1 MKPRIGHLLFFAFS
15 IAPIAVFSAQQ
26 EAVPTS
32 DQVFKDIKVFKGVP
46 ANDLIPAME
55 FMSASLGW
63 ECSDCHDPKDYAA
76 STEAKETARAMVLMQ
91 REINKNHF
99 NNRLEVTCM
108 SCHNGKEHPAGAAIP
123 TGVATRHERLEPAPK
138 PEDVLAKH
146 VAAVGKA
153 PASITR
159 TGTLTAPNDVT
170 HKTES
175 HPATMVQA
183 EGGKFMAASGDRKFG
198 SDGKQVWY
206 GPAPMVDEPAAI
218 FSRIGRAYR
227 GADSFAGLERLVVSG
242 KDKIGKTDVIVIRAS
257 RPATTSTEEMYF
269 DSKSGLLLRLVN
281 MKRSTIGTVV
291 TSIDYSNYKS
301 VRGAKVPMKVETTFA
316 GNQKWTMEFKSAKAE
331 DRVDETLFKMGG

>member
-1 MKPRIGHLLFFAFS
+1 MKLGHLIFFALS

-32 DQVFKDIKVFKGVP
+32 DQVFNDIQVFKGVP

-76 STEAKETARAMVLMQ
+76 STKAKETARAMVLMQ

-99 NNRLEVTCM
+99 NSRLEVTCM
-108 SCHNGKEHPAGAAIP
+108 SCHNGKEHPAGPAIP
-123 TGVATRHERLEPAPK
+123 AGVSTRHERLEPAPK
-138 PEDVLAKH
+138 PEDLFAKH
-146 VAAVGKA
+146 VAAVGKP
-153 PASITR
+153 PATITR
-159 TGTLTAPNDVT
+159 IGTLTAPNDVT
-170 HKTES
+170 HKIES
-175 HPATMVQA
+175 HPATLVQA
-183 EGGKFMAASGDRKFG
+183 EGGKFMASSVDRKFG

-206 GPAPMVDEPAAI
+206 GPSPMVDEPAAI

-227 GADSFAGLERLVVSG
+227 GNDSFVGLERLVVSG
-242 KDKIGKTDVIVIRAS
+242 KDKIGKSDVIVVRAS
-257 RPATTSTEEMYF
+257 RPGTASTEEMYF

-291 TSIDYSNYKS
+291 SAVDYANYKG
-301 VRGAKVPMKVETTFA
+301 VNGVNVPMKVETTFA
-316 GNQKWTMEFKSAKAE
+316 GGQKWTLEFKTAKAE
-331 DRVDETLFKMGG
+331 NRVDEALFKMGG